1 MYLKN
6 VLLTVRP
13 TCVDNLYS
21 IKSPLKL
28 VYSRKELQPLYLILH
43 LLHFLASSPDLHLIL
58 WIHSEILL
66 TRFYNE
72 VAINLVL
79 SKKFDM

>member
-6 VLLTVRP
+6 VLLTIRQ

-28 VYSRKELQPLYLILH
+28 AYLSKELKCLYLILQV
-43 LLHFLASSPDLHLIL
+43 LHFLASSPDLHLIL

>member
-6 VLLTVRP
+6 VLLTIRQ

-28 VYSRKELQPLYLILH
+28 VYLSKELKCLYLILH
-43 LLHFLASSPDLHLIL
+43 VLHS
-58 WIHSEILL
+58 
-66 TRFYNE
+66 
-72 VAINLVL
+72 
-79 SKKFDM
+79 